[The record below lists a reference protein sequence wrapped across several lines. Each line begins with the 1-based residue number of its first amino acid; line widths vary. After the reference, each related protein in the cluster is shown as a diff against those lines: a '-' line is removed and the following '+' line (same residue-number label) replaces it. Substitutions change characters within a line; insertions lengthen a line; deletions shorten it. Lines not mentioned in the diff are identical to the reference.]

1 MTSTED
7 AELLAG
13 QTWQQLLERRSFI
26 ELDAL
31 GRASALLDPGSLRVL
46 AGPFDRLESP
56 WLVPQGITPQA
67 DDGTVIARGT
77 VDGHPVV
84 IAAIE
89 QGFQGG
95 GTGEVS
101 GAKISQALLL
111 AAADS
116 RVGAPTAAVILFETG
131 GVRLQEANLGLNAVA
146 EICSAI
152 LDLRSLA
159 PIIGVVAGTV
169 GSFGGMSIAAGLCT
183 RLIVTPQARIG
194 LNGPAVIEQEGGV
207 DEFDSSDHAL
217 IWAVDGGEQR
227 HATALADDLVPD
239 DADLLRAALVDAISA
254 GVTEPGRHRSQRL
267 DVLASS
273 LATLDPATAPN
284 PRDLRTMW
292 GATYEPVRVPQTS
305 GDARVDTSG
314 EPPSTRGRSW
324 LRALSGG
331 LEPEPIIPSVLSA
344 TTDVARYLAVVPDP
358 GNRFY
363 RAREGQVGLT
373 ESLALA
379 QAVRDLIDAD
389 HDAAVKRTIVAVVD
403 LPSQAYGRIEEMA
416 GLHQAMAATTD
427 AYHAARNAGH
437 PIVALVVGTA
447 LSGGFLT
454 HGLQANQILALDD
467 PHVEI
472 HAMHKAAAARI
483 TMRTV
488 EQLDELAKTI
498 VPMSYDVRAWASL
511 GFCDGLIEV
520 DNADA
525 PTQDDV
531 VKVNAE
537 LTDAAERARRG
548 PLDLSNRLDSEAA
561 VTTRHASRA
570 VRDLLAR
577 QWDPEPQP

>member
-1 MTSTED
+1 VTSTED

-116 RVGAPTAAVILFETG
+116 RAGAPTAAVILFETG

-146 EICSAI
+146 EICSAV

-159 PIIGVVAGTV
+159 PVIGVVAGTV

-239 DADLLRAALVDAISA
+239 DADLLRAALVNAINA

-267 DVLASS
+267 DVVASR
-273 LATLDPATAPN
+273 LATLDPVTAPN
-284 PRDLRTMW
+284 PRDLRTLW
-292 GATYEPVRVPQTS
+292 GAAYEPVTVPQTS

-314 EPPSTRGRSW
+314 EPPSTRGRTW

-389 HDAAVKRTIVAVVD
+389 HDVDVKRAIVAVVD

-511 GFCDGLIEV
+511 GFCDDLIEV

-537 LTDAAERARRG
+537 LTDAAERARHG

-561 VTTRHASRA
+561 VTTRHASRSI
-570 VRDLLAR
+570 RDLLAR

>member
-1 MTSTED
+1 
-7 AELLAG
+7 
-13 QTWQQLLERRSFI
+13 
-26 ELDAL
+26 
-31 GRASALLDPGSLRVL
+31 
-46 AGPFDRLESP
+46 
-56 WLVPQGITPQA
+56 
-67 DDGTVIARGT
+67 
-77 VDGHPVV
+77 
-84 IAAIE
+84 
-89 QGFQGG
+89 
-95 GTGEVS
+95 
-101 GAKISQALLL
+101 
-111 AAADS
+111 
-116 RVGAPTAAVILFETG
+116 
-131 GVRLQEANLGLNAVA
+131 
-146 EICSAI
+146 
-152 LDLRSLA
+152 
-159 PIIGVVAGTV
+159 
-169 GSFGGMSIAAGLCT
+169 
-183 RLIVTPQARIG
+183 
-194 LNGPAVIEQEGGV
+194 
-207 DEFDSSDHAL
+207 
-217 IWAVDGGEQR
+217 
-227 HATALADDLVPD
+227 
-239 DADLLRAALVDAISA
+239 LRAALVDAISA
-254 GVTEPGRHRSQRL
+254 GVSEPGRHRSQRL
-267 DVLASS
+267 DVLASR

-292 GATYEPVRVPQTS
+292 GATYEPVPNHNSDTP
-305 GDARVDTSG
+305 VDHKG
-314 EPPSTRGRSW
+314 ELPSTRGRTW

-331 LEPEPIIPSVLSA
+331 LEPESIIPSVLSA
-344 TTDVARYLAVVPDP
+344 TTDAARYLAVVPDP

-389 HDAAVKRTIVAVVD
+389 HDADVKRTIVAVVD

-427 AYHAARNAGH
+427 AYHAARKAGH

-454 HGLQANQILALDD
+454 HGLQASQILALDD
-467 PHVEI
+467 PDVEI

-483 TMRTV
+483 TLRRV

-520 DNADA
+520 DNADT

-548 PLDLSNRLDSEAA
+548 PLDLSNRLDSDAA

>member
-116 RVGAPTAAVILFETG
+116 RAGAPTAAVILFETG

-146 EICSAI
+146 EICSAV

-159 PIIGVVAGTV
+159 PVIGVVAGTV

-239 DADLLRAALVDAISA
+239 DADLLRAALVNAINA

-267 DVLASS
+267 DVVASR
-273 LATLDPATAPN
+273 LATLDPVTAPN
-284 PRDLRTMW
+284 PRDLRTLW
-292 GATYEPVRVPQTS
+292 GAAYEPVTVPQTS

-314 EPPSTRGRSW
+314 EPPSTRGRTW

-331 LEPEPIIPSVLSA
+331 LEPEPIIPS
-344 TTDVARYLAVVPDP
+344 
-358 GNRFY
+358 
-363 RAREGQVGLT
+363 
-373 ESLALA
+373 
-379 QAVRDLIDAD
+379 
-389 HDAAVKRTIVAVVD
+389 
-403 LPSQAYGRIEEMA
+403 
-416 GLHQAMAATTD
+416 
-427 AYHAARNAGH
+427 
-437 PIVALVVGTA
+437 
-447 LSGGFLT
+447 
-454 HGLQANQILALDD
+454 
-467 PHVEI
+467 
-472 HAMHKAAAARI
+472 
-483 TMRTV
+483 
-488 EQLDELAKTI
+488 
-498 VPMSYDVRAWASL
+498 
-511 GFCDGLIEV
+511 
-520 DNADA
+520 
-525 PTQDDV
+525 
-531 VKVNAE
+531 
-537 LTDAAERARRG
+537 
-548 PLDLSNRLDSEAA
+548 
-561 VTTRHASRA
+561 
-570 VRDLLAR
+570 
-577 QWDPEPQP
+577 

>member
-1 MTSTED
+1 
-7 AELLAG
+7 
-13 QTWQQLLERRSFI
+13 
-26 ELDAL
+26 
-31 GRASALLDPGSLRVL
+31 VL

-56 WLVPQGITPQA
+56 WLAPQGITPQA

-84 IAAIE
+84 VAAIE

-116 RVGAPTAAVILFETG
+116 RAGTPTAAVILFETG

-152 LDLRSLA
+152 LDLRPLA

-194 LNGPAVIEQEGGV
+194 LNGPAVIEEEGGV
-207 DEFDSSDHAL
+207 EEFDSSDHAL

-227 HATALADDLVPD
+227 YATGLVDDLISD
-239 DADLLRAALVDAISA
+239 DADLLRDALIDAIAA
-254 GVTEPGRHRSQRL
+254 GVAEPGTHRSQRL
-267 DVLASS
+267 DVLASR
-273 LATLDPATAPN
+273 LATLDPATP
-284 PRDLRTMW
+284 PRPEELHQLW
-292 GATYEPVRVPQTS
+292 GPDYVPVPEPKRRAAVES
-305 GDARVDTSG
+305 DDGHHAD
-314 EPPSTRGRSW
+314 TRGRTW

-331 LEPEPIIPSVLSA
+331 TPIEQIIPSVLVA
-344 TTDVARYLAVVPDP
+344 TTETARYLAVVPDP
-358 GNRFY
+358 NNRFY

-379 QAVRDLIDAD
+379 QSVRDLIDAD
-389 HDAAVKRTIVAVVD
+389 RDADHKRAIVAVVD
-403 LPSQAYGRIEEMA
+403 LPSQAYGRNEEMA
-416 GLHQAMAATTD
+416 GLHQAMASTVD
-427 AYHAARNAGH
+427 AYHAARNARH

-467 PHVEI
+467 PKVEI
-472 HAMHKAAAARI
+472 HAMHEAAAARI
-483 TMRTV
+483 TRRTV
-488 EQLDELAKTI
+488 DELNELAKTI
-498 VPMSYDVRAWASL
+498 VPMSYDVKDWAKL
-511 GFCDGLIEV
+511 GFCDGLLAV

-525 PTQDDV
+525 PTPDDV
-531 VKVNAE
+531 DTVG
-537 LTDAAERARRG
+537 AAVAGAVERARRG
-548 PLDLSNRLDSEAA
+548 PRDLSNRLDSDAA

-577 QWDPEPQP
+577 QWDPDPQTP

>member
-1 MTSTED
+1 MTDTEN
-7 AELLAG
+7 AALLG
-13 QTWQQLLERRSFI
+13 EQTWLDLLQRRSFI

-31 GRASALLDPGSLRVL
+31 GRATALLDPGSVRVL

-56 WLVPQGITPQA
+56 WLMPQDVTPQA

-77 VDGHPVV
+77 VDGHPAVT
-84 IAAIE
+84 AAIE

-116 RVGAPTAAVILFETG
+116 RAGTPTAAVILFETG

-146 EICSAI
+146 EICSAV
-152 LDLRSLA
+152 LDLRPLA
-159 PIIGVVAGTV
+159 PVIGVVAGTV

-207 DEFDSSDHAL
+207 DEFDSSDHKL
-217 IWAVDGGEQR
+217 VWAVTGGEQR
-227 HATALADDLVPD
+227 VATALADDLVPD
-239 DADLLRAALVDAISA
+239 DADLLRASLVSAVAA
-254 GVTEPGRHRSQRL
+254 GVAEPGRYRSQRL
-267 DVLASS
+267 DVLASR
-273 LATLDPATAPN
+273 LATLDPAEQPTPA
-284 PRDLRTMW
+284 DLRRLW
-292 GATYEPVRVPQTS
+292 GSAYEPVPTPAPPDGS
-305 GDARVDTSG
+305 PARHTHP
-314 EPPSTRGRSW
+314 ETRGRAW
-324 LRALSGG
+324 LGALSGG
-331 LEPEPIIPSVLSA
+331 VTPEAIIPSVLSA
-344 TTDVARYLAVVPDP
+344 TTHDARYLAVVPDP
-358 GNRFY
+358 QNRFY

-379 QAVRDLIDAD
+379 QSVRDLIEADRDAER
-389 HDAAVKRTIVAVVD
+389 KRAIIAVVD
-403 LPSQAYGRIEEMA
+403 LPSQAYGRNEEMA

-427 AYHAARNAGH
+427 AYHAARTAGH
-437 PIVALVVGTA
+437 PIVAVVVGTA

-483 TMRTV
+483 TLRSV
-488 EQLDELAKTI
+488 QQLDELAKTI
-498 VPMSYDVRAWASL
+498 VPMSYDVRDWAEL
-511 GFCDGLIEV
+511 GLCDGLLAV
-520 DNADA
+520 DDADA
-525 PTQDDV
+525 PTPGDV
-531 VKVNAE
+531 RKVGAAI
-537 LTDAAERARRG
+537 TDAIERAQHG

-577 QWDPEPQP
+577 QWNPEPRP

>member
-1 MTSTED
+1 MTD
-7 AELLAG
+7 DVLIAG
-13 QTWQQLLERRSFI
+13 QSWQQLLARRSFI

-31 GRASALLDPGSLRVL
+31 GRATALLDPGSARVL

-56 WLVPQGITPQA
+56 WLAPQGITPQA
-67 DDGTVIARGT
+67 DDGTIIARGT
-77 VDGHPVV
+77 LDGHPVV

-116 RVGAPTAAVILFETG
+116 RAGTPTAAVILFETG

-152 LDLRSLA
+152 LDLRPLA
-159 PIIGVVAGTV
+159 PVIGIVAGTV

-207 DEFDSSDHAL
+207 AEFDSSDHAL

-227 HATALADDLVPD
+227 CATALADDLVAD
-239 DADLLRAALVDAISA
+239 DADLLRAALIDAVNA
-254 GVTEPGRHRSQRL
+254 GVAEAGRHRSQRL
-267 DVLASS
+267 DVLASR
-273 LATLDPATAPN
+273 LATLDPSDP
-284 PRDLRTMW
+284 PSPDDLRRLW
-292 GATYEPVRVPQTS
+292 GSQYTPIPAPVTTADATT
-305 GDARVDTSG
+305 VDYP
-314 EPPSTRGRSW
+314 ETRGRQW
-324 LRALSGG
+324 LRALVGDTA
-331 LEPEPIIPSVLSA
+331 IDRVIPSVLVA
-344 TTDVARYLAVVPDP
+344 TTPTATYLAVVPDP
-358 GNRFY
+358 GNPFY

-379 QAVRDLIDAD
+379 QAVQDVVDAD
-389 HDAAVKRTIVAVVD
+389 DGVDVKRAIIAVVD
-403 LPSQAYGRIEEMA
+403 LPSQAYGRIEEMG
-416 GLHQAMAATTD
+416 GLHQAMADAVD
-427 AYHAARNAGH
+427 AYHRARNAGH
-437 PIVALVVGTA
+437 PIVAFVVGTA

-472 HAMHKAAAARI
+472 HAMHAAAAARI
-483 TMRTV
+483 TLRTID
-488 EQLDELAKTI
+488 ELNELAKTI
-498 VPMSYDVRAWASL
+498 LPMSYRVQDWAKL
-511 GFCDGLIEV
+511 GFCDGLLSVE
-520 DNADA
+520 NADS
-525 PTQDDV
+525 PTQTDV
-531 VKVNAE
+531 EKANKAIADA
-537 LTDAAERARRG
+537 TDRARRG
-548 PLDLSNRLDSEAA
+548 PLDLSNRLDSDAA

-570 VRDLLAR
+570 VRELLAG
-577 QWDPEPQP
+577 QWNPE